1 MESWLR
7 WLAFD
12 QDRDTSMTEKKRSP
26 SVETPSIGNSP
37 AAIGESPVRTPFS
50 LREVQPGKF
59 FESVARP
66 PMAQPALPYRVEFG
80 HVHVVDSRDSHHAV
94 NPHQHLN
101 YEIILA
107 VRDVYHCTVNQVE
120 LAAPPGGVIVISPG
134 DWHRDTCLNSVLF
147 YALVLRVQPGP
158 SSDRSANLLRDD
170 LPAGHKLLATTDG
183 TLHALVERMR
193 DEGRRGDPFTVPLL
207 DSLAQE
213 FAWRL
218 LRQLPREHLDQRILG
233 GMDLHGFG
241 SQLLALCDRH
251 VAHNLS
257 PTAMAAELGLPE
269 RTLTQRCQ
277 TAFGT
282 SPAKMFVRY
291 RMERARLL
299 LVQTDLSVKAI
310 AEYLGFENPYHFST
324 VYKRVHGVPPTLH
337 RPS

>member
-1 MESWLR
+1 MS
-7 WLAFD
+7 
-12 QDRDTSMTEKKRSP
+12 
-26 SVETPSIGNSP
+26 
-37 AAIGESPVRTPFS
+37 ESPVRTPFT

-59 FESVARP
+59 FESVVRP

-80 HVHVVDSRDSHHAV
+80 HVHVVDAHTAHHAV
-94 NPHQHLN
+94 TPHHHAD
-101 YEIILA
+101 YELILV
-107 VRDVYHCTVNQVE
+107 VRGIYRCTVNQVE
-120 LAAPPGGVIVISPG
+120 LAAHPGGVIIISPG
-134 DWHRDTCLNSVLF
+134 DWHRDTCREPVMF

-158 SSDRSANLLRDD
+158 TPDRSANLLRED
-170 LPAGHKLLATTDG
+170 LPAEHKVLATTDG

-193 DEGRRGDPFTVPLL
+193 DEGRCGDPFTVPLL

-218 LRQLPREHLDQRILG
+218 LRQLPHERLDQRILG
-233 GMDLHGFG
+233 GMELHGFG

-251 VAHNLS
+251 VAQNLS

-299 LVQTDLSVKAI
+299 LVQTDLSVKAV
-310 AEYLGFENPYHFST
+310 AECLGFENPYHFST

>member
-1 MESWLR
+1 MS
-7 WLAFD
+7 
-12 QDRDTSMTEKKRSP
+12 
-26 SVETPSIGNSP
+26 
-37 AAIGESPVRTPFS
+37 ESPVRTPFA

-80 HVHVVDSRDSHHAV
+80 HVHVVDSRNSHHGV
-94 NPHQHLN
+94 TPHQHLH
-101 YEIILA
+101 YEIILV
-107 VRDVYHCTVNQVE
+107 VRDVYRCTVNQVE
-120 LAAPPGGVIVISPG
+120 LSANPGGVIVISPG
-134 DWHRDTCLNSVLF
+134 DWHRDTCLDPVMF
-147 YALVLRVQPGP
+147 YALVLRVQPG
-158 SSDRSANLLRDD
+158 SSADRSANLLRAD
-170 LPAGHKLLATTDG
+170 LPAEHKLLATTDG
-183 TLHALVERMR
+183 TLQSLVERMR

-251 VAHNLS
+251 VAQNLS
-257 PTAMAAELGLPE
+257 PTAMAAELGMPE

-310 AEYLGFENPYHFST
+310 AECLGFENPYHFST

>member
-1 MESWLR
+1 MALKKS
-7 WLAFD
+7 A
-12 QDRDTSMTEKKRSP
+12 SM
-26 SVETPSIGNSP
+26 ETPSVANSP
-37 AAIGESPVRTPFS
+37 AAISESPVRTPFA

-134 DWHRDTCLNSVLF
+134 DWHRDTCLNPVFF
-147 YALVLRVQPGP
+147 YALALRVQPGP
-158 SSDRSANLLRDD
+158 SADRSANLLRDD

-218 LRQLPREHLDQRILG
+218 LRQLPREHLDHRILG

-251 VAHNLS
+251 VAQNLS

-277 TAFGT
+277 MAFGT

-337 RPS
+337 R